1 MKGHENFNWEC
12 FLDFSTLP
20 KRRET
25 IIEWSSGNGEG
36 VAEVLKS
43 KHKEILVTNGL
54 DWQDA
59 ITYHNIRSLHRLMY
73 RCRDVRMY
81 LSISLQK

>member
-12 FLDFSTLP
+12 FLDFSTFSAP

-25 IIEWSSGNGEG
+25 IIIEWSSGNGEG

-54 DWQDA
+54 DWQ
-59 ITYHNIRSLHRLMY
+59 
-73 RCRDVRMY
+73 VV
-81 LSISLQK
+81 